1 MYADIFRIKCHN
13 VYSLVSNGWAKNN
26 THVFT
31 DKANTTRCQQIPN
44 LEDHDKDV
52 HSISNFLYA
61 WNCFIIKKVGGEC
74 WGAQRTP
81 ILQGEKKRSTQN
93 QSCHDP
99 NKTSL

>member
-1 MYADIFRIKCHN
+1 MAEP
-13 VYSLVSNGWAKNN
+13 KNN
-26 THVFT
+26 THIFT
-31 DKANTTRCQQIPN
+31 AKANTRCQQILN
-44 LEDHDKDV
+44 LEDDKDV

-61 WNCFIIKKVGGEC
+61 WNCFIIKKVGGGC

-81 ILQGEKKRSTQN
+81 ILQGKKKKRSTQN